1 MLILGLN
8 AYHADAA
15 AVLLKDGVPVL
26 AAEESRFTRVKH
38 TAGFPEFAI
47 RACLQAGHVSI
58 ADVDHIA
65 VAHDPEANLEDDVY
79 YILTGRPGH
88 SAMVRARLASVAK
101 HRDVAEELANR
112 LDIAAES
119 ITAEIHAIE
128 HPLAHCAGAYFGS
141 GVPEAALLSAG
152 VFGDFCSTLTA
163 AARGVDIVQ
172 LDKALFPHSIGVF
185 MTAIAQYLGFGQYG
199 EEGKVMGL
207 AAYGTPKYAN
217 AMRRLVQTHDRD
229 LVRLDT
235 TYFTHAAQGVEMI
248 WEDLRPHLAQLWSFE
263 LADLLGPPRSGGA
276 PIEDRH
282 RDLAASAIAVLSD
295 LLIEI
300 AQHLHTQVPSDT
312 LCYTGTVALN
322 ALANA
327 ELARRGPFKR
337 VIVPPAP
344 GDAGAALGAAF
355 LAHARATGAK
365 PPALAGPFLGPAFED
380 HEIETA
386 VRRSGLPVEIVAD
399 PAAAAVQL
407 LLEGNVVGW
416 FQGAMEWGP
425 RALGNRSILAD
436 PRSIDVREKV
446 NTRVKLRAAFRPYAC
461 AMTAEAA
468 PEWLAETPDS
478 PYLSYVLPV
487 RADKRAAI
495 PAVVHHD
502 GTARVQTVTAS
513 ANPLFHRLLTQF
525 GEATGVPVLLNTSF
539 NKDEPI
545 VCTPDDALNCFRQ
558 TRLDACI
565 IGNRVVTRPS

>member
-38 TAGFPEFAI
+38 TAGFPEFAV
-47 RACLQAGHVSI
+47 RACLKAAGAKL
-58 ADVDHIA
+58 ADLDHIA
-65 VAHDPEANLEDDVY
+65 VAHDPQANLEEDVY

-101 HRDVAEELANR
+101 HRDVAEELSNR
-112 LDIAAES
+112 LDLPREQIRAEVH
-119 ITAEIHAIE
+119 TIE

-163 AARGVDIVQ
+163 AARGIDIVQ
-172 LDKALFPHSIGVF
+172 LEKALFPHSIGVF

-207 AAYGTPKYAN
+207 AAYGEPKFA
-217 AMRRLVQTHDRD
+217 AVMRRMIQAHDRD

-235 TYFTHAAQGVEMI
+235 TYFTHAQQGVEMV

-263 LADLLGPPRSGGA
+263 LADLLGPPRSDGA

-282 RDLAASAIAVLSD
+282 RDLAASAVAVLSD
-295 LLIEI
+295 LLVEI
-300 AQHLHTQVPSDT
+300 ATQLHGQVPSDT

-337 VIVPPAP
+337 VIIPPAP
-344 GDAGAALGAAF
+344 GDAGAAVGAAF
-355 LAHARATGAK
+355 LTHARVTTAK
-365 PPALAGPFLGPAFED
+365 PPALPGPFLGPAFEE

-386 VRRSGLPVEIVAD
+386 VRRSGLPVRTVDD
-399 PAAAAVQL
+399 PAAAAVEL
-407 LLEGNVVGW
+407 LTAGNVVGW

-436 PRSIDVREKV
+436 PRSADVREKV

-468 PEWLAETPDS
+468 PEWLSESPDS

-487 RADKRAAI
+487 EPSKRDAI

-502 GTARVQTVTAS
+502 GTARVQTVTAD
-513 ANPLFHRLLTQF
+513 ANPLFHDLLTQF
-525 GEATGVPVLLNTSF
+525 GAATGVPVLLNTSF

-545 VCTPDDALNCFRQ
+545 VCSPDDALNCFRQ

-565 IGNRVVTRPS
+565 IGNRVVSRG

>member
-38 TAGFPEFAI
+38 TAGFPEFAV
-47 RACLQAGHVSI
+47 RACLKAAGAKLS
-58 ADVDHIA
+58 DLDHIA
-65 VAHDPEANLEDDVY
+65 VAHDPEANLEEDVY

-101 HRDVAEELANR
+101 HRDVAEELSNR
-112 LDIAAES
+112 LDLPREQIR
-119 ITAEIHAIE
+119 AEIHTIE

-163 AARGVDIVQ
+163 AARGIDVVQ
-172 LDKALFPHSIGVF
+172 LEKALFPHSIGVF
-185 MTAIAQYLGFGQYG
+185 MTAIAQYLGFGRYG

-207 AAYGTPKYAN
+207 AAYGTPKFAD
-217 AMRRLVQTHDRD
+217 AMRRMIQPHDRD

-235 TYFTHAAQGVEMI
+235 TYFTHAQQGVEMV

-263 LADLLGPPRSGGA
+263 LADLLGPPRSDGA

-282 RDLAASAIAVLSD
+282 RDLAASAVAVLSD
-295 LLIEI
+295 LLVEI
-300 AQHLHTQVPSDT
+300 ATQLHGQVPSDT

-337 VIVPPAP
+337 LIIPPAP
-344 GDAGAALGAAF
+344 GDAGAAVGAAY
-355 LAHARATGAK
+355 LTHARVTDTK
-365 PPALAGPFLGPAFED
+365 PPALPGPFLGPAFEE

-386 VRRSGLPVEIVAD
+386 VRRSGLPVETVDD
-399 PAAAAVQL
+399 PAAAAVEL
-407 LLEGNVVGW
+407 LTAGNVVGW

-436 PRSIDVREKV
+436 PRSADVREKV

-468 PEWLAETPDS
+468 PEWLSESPDS

-487 RADKRAAI
+487 QESKRDAI

-502 GTARVQTVTAS
+502 GTVRVQTVTAE
-513 ANPLFHRLLTQF
+513 ANPLFHDLLTKF
-525 GEATGVPVLLNTSF
+525 GAATGVPVLLNTSF

-545 VCTPDDALNCFRQ
+545 VCSPDDALNCFRQ

-565 IGNRVVTRPS
+565 IGNRVVSRG